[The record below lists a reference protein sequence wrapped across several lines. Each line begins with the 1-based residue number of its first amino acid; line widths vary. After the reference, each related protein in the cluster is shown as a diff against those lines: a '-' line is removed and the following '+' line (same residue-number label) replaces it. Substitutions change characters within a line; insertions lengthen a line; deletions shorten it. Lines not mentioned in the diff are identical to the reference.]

1 MKCKELWLMGIAK
14 WKSFSRYRK
23 LSCLKNLSE
32 EGALEMAAKVGM
44 CEEETSKIEKAEDE
58 EHG

>member
-1 MKCKELWLMGIAK
+1 MGIAK

-23 LSCLKNLSE
+23 LSCLKSLSE

-44 CEEETSKIEKAEDE
+44 YEEETSKIEKAEDK
-58 EHG
+58 EH

>member
-1 MKCKELWLMGIAK
+1 MADGHCKVE
-14 WKSFSRYRK
+14 SFSRYRK

-32 EGALEMAAKVGM
+32 EGGLEMAAKVGM
-44 CEEETSKIEKAEDE
+44 DEEESSKIEKAEDE